1 MRLMAHLSRWLAEEG
16 LGAHDLRPS
25 EVERFVAARR
35 AAGYSH
41 HLSLKGM
48 QPMLGLL
55 RELGVAPT
63 HSAPAP
69 QGPVEEVLERFRR
82 YLTLERGM
90 GSPAVYTYVERARP
104 FLCGRIS
111 VDGRHVDLEH
121 LSAGDV
127 TAFVV
132 ACCPQQ
138 SRGVAKLTVTALRS
152 LLRFL
157 HLEGAIERPLTAAVP
172 SVAGWRLAGLP
183 KGLEPAQV
191 RKLLASC
198 DRRTHIG
205 RRDFALLTTLAR
217 LGLRAGEIA
226 ALKLDDIDWRAG
238 EIVVRGKGNRVER
251 LPFPADVGEA
261 VAAWLLH
268 GRPESSEGRTV
279 FVRIRAPHRPLTTG
293 SVSSIVA
300 AAARRAGLGE
310 IRAHRLRH
318 TAATLMLRAGAT
330 LPEIG
335 QVLRHRC
342 AATTAIYAKVNRDAL
357 RTIARPWLGG
367 VE

>member
-1 MRLMAHLSRWLAEEG
+1 
-16 LGAHDLRPS
+16 
-25 EVERFVAARR
+25 
-35 AAGYSH
+35 
-41 HLSLKGM
+41 
-48 QPMLGLL
+48 
-55 RELGVAPT
+55 
-63 HSAPAP
+63 
-69 QGPVEEVLERFRR
+69 
-82 YLTLERGM
+82 
-90 GSPAVYTYVERARP
+90 
-104 FLCGRIS
+104 
-111 VDGRHVDLEH
+111 
-121 LSAGDV
+121 
-127 TAFVV
+127 
-132 ACCPQQ
+132 
-138 SRGVAKLTVTALRS
+138 
-152 LLRFL
+152 
-157 HLEGAIERPLTAAVP
+157 
-172 SVAGWRLAGLP
+172 
-183 KGLEPAQV
+183 
-191 RKLLASC
+191 
-198 DRRTHIG
+198 
-205 RRDFALLTTLAR
+205 
-217 LGLRAGEIA
+217 LRAGEIA